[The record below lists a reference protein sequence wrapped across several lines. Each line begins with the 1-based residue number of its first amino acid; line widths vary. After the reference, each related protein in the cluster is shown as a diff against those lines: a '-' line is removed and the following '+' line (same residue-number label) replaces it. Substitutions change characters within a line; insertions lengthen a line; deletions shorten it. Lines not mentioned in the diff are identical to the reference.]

1 MQIVADESIPY
12 VREAFGS
19 LGTIRLVSGREIAPA
34 HVRDADILLTRS
46 VTRVNAELL
55 GASQVR
61 FVGSATIG
69 VDHVDLPY
77 LRSRGIVF
85 AYAPGSNA
93 NSVAEYVLAAI
104 LALEQKSFARR
115 TLGVIGLGRIG
126 TLVKAKAEAL
136 GIAVLANDPPLERT
150 GRSGL
155 ISLAKLLSLSDI
167 VSCHVPLSTEDP
179 DATFHLLDHV
189 KLSLMRPDAVLI
201 NTARGPVVDNRALL
215 SALKK
220 DRLGAAVLDVWEGEP
235 EPDPRLLAAVTV
247 GTPHIAGYSFDGKV
261 NGTKLLYESACAF
274 LKYPQQWN
282 PPALSSG
289 GAHVRIDPT
298 RTLDD
303 FIAPLVAH
311 SYDIRRDDAALRAL
325 AKLSTPERGKAFD
338 RLRATYPR
346 RLEFM
351 HTTVIVPAGHVEI
364 RQALL
369 TIGFTVQDS
378 VL

>member
-19 LGTIRLVSGREIAPA
+19 LGTIRLASGREIAPA

-46 VTRVNAELL
+46 VTRVNKALL
-55 GASQVR
+55 GASKVR

-69 VDHVDLPY
+69 VDHIDLPY

-136 GIAVLANDPPLERT
+136 GMAVLANDPPLGRA

-155 ISLAKLLSLSDI
+155 ISLTKLLSLSDI
-167 VSCHVPLSTEDP
+167 VSCHVPLSTEEP
-179 DATFHLLDHV
+179 DATFHLLDRV

-215 SALKK
+215 SVLQK

-247 GTPHIAGYSFDGKV
+247 GTPHIAGYSFDGKL
-261 NGTKLLYESACAF
+261 NGTKLLYESVCDF

-282 PPALSSG
+282 PPSLSSG
-289 GAHVRIDPT
+289 VAHVRIDPT
-298 RTLDD
+298 RSLDD
-303 FIAPLVAH
+303 FIAPLVAR

-325 AKLSTPERGKAFD
+325 AKFSTPERGNAFD

-351 HTTVIVPAGHVEI
+351 HTTVVVPAGHAEI
-364 RQALL
+364 RKALS
-369 TIGFTVQDS
+369 TIGFAVQDAII
-378 VL
+378 

>member
-19 LGTIRLVSGREIAPA
+19 FGTIRLVSGREIAPA

-69 VDHVDLPY
+69 VDHIDLPY

-93 NSVAEYVLAAI
+93 NSVAEYVIAAI

-115 TLGVIGLGRIG
+115 TVGIIGLGRIG

-136 GIAVLANDPPLERT
+136 GMAVLANDPPLERA

-155 ISLAKLLSLSDI
+155 ISLTKLLSLSDI
-167 VSCHVPLSTEDP
+167 VSCHVPLSTEEP
-179 DATFHLLDHV
+179 DATFHLLDRV

-215 SALKK
+215 SVLQK

-247 GTPHIAGYSFDGKV
+247 GTPHIAGYSFDGKL
-261 NGTKLLYESACAF
+261 NGTKLLYESVCAF

-289 GAHVRIDPT
+289 VAPVRIDPT
-298 RTLDD
+298 RPLDD
-303 FIAPLVAH
+303 FIAPLVAR

-325 AKLSTPERGKAFD
+325 AKFSTPERGHAFD

-346 RLEFM
+346 RLEFV
-351 HTTVIVPAGHVEI
+351 HTTVVVPAGRAEI
-364 RQALL
+364 RQALS
-369 TIGFTVQDS
+369 TIGFAVQGAII
-378 VL
+378 